1 MPPAPNDVNE
11 TCVVSVGNSSPKSCS
26 PRNETGLTG
35 DLPLSEPAAERD
47 RSQDVAAQGGV
58 VGAMTVLSRLSGFA
72 RDVALSHLLG
82 AGAAADVFF
91 VAFRAPNF
99 FRRLFAE
106 GAFAQGFVPVLAEYR
121 ERGSR
126 SALRAFVAAMGGNLA
141 LAVAAVSALG
151 VVAAP
156 LVVFLF
162 APGFAGDARFDLAT
176 DMVRITFPYLAFI
189 SLTAFAGSLLNS
201 AGRYAVPAFT
211 PVLLNA
217 TLIAAALVAAP
228 AFEEPAMALAWG
240 VLAAGAAQFLFQ
252 LPWLRR
258 AELMVP
264 PKPNWKHPG
273 ARQVGKLLV
282 PAALA
287 ASAGQVNILI
297 GGILASMLA
306 TGSVSWLYYADRLME
321 LPIGIVAVALGTVLL
336 PNLSRLHTDGNAEG
350 FRAALDW
357 GMRAGVLLGLPAA
370 VGLYVL
376 ATPIVATV
384 FLHGEMRETDALMA
398 SAALKAFAIGLL
410 PLVLTKIAAPGYF
423 ARQDTVTP
431 LRCFAAS
438 VAVNIVGSLSLIG
451 WLGHVGIALAT
462 SLAAVVHAWL
472 LIRGLA
478 RKGDCRLG
486 RRLLRILIASLM
498 AAAFMA
504 LALEVQVADA
514 SHWLAAPVWERAA
527 QLALAVVGGGAL
539 YLVVALALGVRPG
552 DLKLRV

>member
-1 MPPAPNDVNE
+1 M
-11 TCVVSVGNSSPKSCS
+11 
-26 PRNETGLTG
+26 
-35 DLPLSEPAAERD
+35 SESAAEPD
-47 RSQDVAAQGGV
+47 RTHDVAAQGGV
-58 VGAMTVLSRLSGFA
+58 VGGMTVLSRLSGFA

-106 GAFAQGFVPVLAEYR
+106 GAFAQGFVPVLTEYR
-121 ERGSR
+121 ERGCR
-126 SALRAFVAAMGGNLA
+126 SALLAFVAAMGGNLA
-141 LAVAAVSALG
+141 TVVALVSVLG

-176 DMVRITFPYLAFI
+176 DLVRITFPYLAFI

-201 AGRYAVPAFT
+201 AQRYAVPAFT

-217 TLIAAALVAAP
+217 ALIAAALVAAP
-228 AFEEPAMALAWG
+228 AFDEPAMALAWG
-240 VLAAGAAQFLFQ
+240 VLAAGATQLLFQ

-258 AELMVP
+258 VELLVP

-273 ARQVGKLLV
+273 AKQVGKLLV

-287 ASAGQVNILI
+287 ASAGQVNVLI
-297 GGILASMLA
+297 GGILASMLV

-336 PNLSRLHTDGNAEG
+336 PNLSRLHADGNAEG

-370 VGLYVL
+370 AGLYVL

-398 SAALKAFAIGLL
+398 SEALKAFAIGLL
-410 PLVLTKIAAPGYF
+410 PLVLTKIAAPSYF
-423 ARQDTVTP
+423 ARQDTATP
-431 LRCFAAS
+431 LRCFAVS
-438 VAVNIVGSLSLIG
+438 VAVNIVGSLSLIL

-462 SLAAVVHAWL
+462 SLAAIVHAWL

-478 RKGDCRLG
+478 LRGDCSLG
-486 RRLLRILIASLM
+486 PRLLRCLVASLV
-498 AAAFMA
+498 ATALMA
-504 LALEVQVADA
+504 LALEMLVADA
-514 SHWLAAPVWERAA
+514 SHWLSASVWQRAL
-527 QLALAVVGGGAL
+527 QLALAVLGGGAL
-539 YLVVALALGVRPG
+539 YAGVTLALGARPS
-552 DLKLRV
+552 DLRLRV

>member
-1 MPPAPNDVNE
+1 MSNE
-11 TCVVSVGNSSPKSCS
+11 PL
-26 PRNETGLTG
+26 RNG
-35 DLPLSEPAAERD
+35 LPLSESAAEPD
-47 RSQDVAAQGGV
+47 RTHDVAAQGGV

-106 GAFAQGFVPVLAEYR
+106 GAFAQGFVPVLAGYR
-121 ERGSR
+121 ARGDGSV
-126 SALRAFVAAMGGNLA
+126 LRAFVAAMGGNLA
-141 LAVAAVSALG
+141 TVVIAASIVG
-151 VVAAP
+151 VIAAP
-156 LVVFLF
+156 IVVFVF

-201 AGRYAVPAFT
+201 AQRYAVPAFT

-228 AFEEPAMALAWG
+228 AFDEPAIALAWG
-240 VLAAGAAQFLFQ
+240 VLVAGAAQLLFQ

-258 AELMVP
+258 VELLVS

-273 ARQVGKLLV
+273 ARQVGRLLI
-282 PAALA
+282 PAALS

-297 GGILASMLA
+297 GGILASMLV

-336 PNLSRLHTDGNAEG
+336 PNLSRLHAAGNVEG
-350 FRAALDW
+350 FRTALDW

-370 VGLYVL
+370 AGLYVL

-384 FLHGEMRETDALMA
+384 FLHGEMRATDVLMA

-410 PLVLTKIAAPGYF
+410 PLVLTKVAAPGYF
-423 ARQDTVTP
+423 ARRDTATP
-431 LRCFAAS
+431 MRYFTAS
-438 VAVNIVGSLSLIG
+438 VVVNIVGSLSLIA

-462 SLAAVVHAWL
+462 SLAATVHAGL

-478 RKGDCRLG
+478 VRGDCRLG
-486 RRLLRILIASLM
+486 RRLLRCLIASLVATALM
-498 AAAFMA
+498 V
-504 LALEVQVADA
+504 LALEVLVAGA
-514 SHWLAAPVWERAA
+514 SYWLAAPVWERAG
-527 QLALAVVGGGAL
+527 QLALIVLGGGAL
-539 YLVVALALGVRPG
+539 YAIVTLALGVRPG
-552 DLKLRV
+552 DLRLRV

>member
-1 MPPAPNDVNE
+1 MSGLGADVPKPRGRDDLH
-11 TCVVSVGNSSPKSCS
+11 VSESG
-26 PRNETGLTG
+26 
-35 DLPLSEPAAERD
+35 AEHD
-47 RSQDVAAQGGV
+47 RTHDVAAQGGV
-58 VGAMTVLSRLSGFA
+58 VGSMTVLSRLSGFA

-121 ERGSR
+121 ERGCQ
-126 SALRAFVAAMGGNLA
+126 SALRAFVGSMGGNLA
-141 LAVAAVSALG
+141 TAVVLVSALG
-151 VVAAP
+151 VAAAP

-228 AFEEPAMALAWG
+228 AFDEPAMALAWG
-240 VLAAGAAQFLFQ
+240 VLVAGAAQFLFQ
-252 LPWLRR
+252 LPWLKRV
-258 AELMVP
+258 ELLVP
-264 PKPNWKHPG
+264 PKAGWKHPG
-273 ARQVGKLLV
+273 ARKVGKLLL

-336 PNLSRLHTDGNAEG
+336 PNLSRLHADGNAEG

-370 VGLYVL
+370 MGLYVL

-384 FLHGEMRETDALMA
+384 FLHGEMRATDALMA
-398 SAALKAFAIGLL
+398 AAALKAFAIGLL

-423 ARQDTVTP
+423 ARQDTATP
-431 LRCFAAS
+431 LRYFGAS
-438 VAVNIVGSLSLIG
+438 VVVNIVGSLSLIG

-478 RKGDCRLG
+478 RRGDFGLE
-486 RRLLRILIASLM
+486 RRLLRVVIASCIATTL
-498 AAAFMA
+498 MA
-504 LALEVQVADA
+504 LALHALVADA
-514 SHWLAAPVWERAA
+514 SHWLGASIGERTM
-527 QLALAVVGGGAL
+527 QLALAVLGGGAL
-539 YLVVALALGVRPG
+539 YLVVAMALGVRAG

>member
-1 MPPAPNDVNE
+1 M
-11 TCVVSVGNSSPKSCS
+11 
-26 PRNETGLTG
+26 
-35 DLPLSEPAAERD
+35 SESAAEQGRTHD
-47 RSQDVAAQGGV
+47 LAAQGGV

-91 VAFRAPNF
+91 VAFRVPNF

-121 ERGSR
+121 EGGCR
-126 SALRAFVAAMGGNLA
+126 SALLAFVGAMGGNLA
-141 LAVAAVSALG
+141 AVVALVSVLG
-151 VVAAP
+151 TAAAP

-201 AGRYAVPAFT
+201 AGRYAIPAFT

-217 TLIAAALVAAP
+217 TLIATALVAAP
-228 AFEEPAMALAWG
+228 AFDEPAMALAWG
-240 VLAAGAAQFLFQ
+240 VLVAGVAQFLFQ
-252 LPWLRR
+252 LPWLKR
-258 AELMVP
+258 AELLVA
-264 PKPNWKHPG
+264 PKPNWKHAG
-273 ARQVGKLLV
+273 ARKVGKLLV

-287 ASAGQVNILI
+287 ASAGQVNVLI

-306 TGSVSWLYYADRLME
+306 AGSVSWLYYADRLME

-336 PNLSRLHTDGNAEG
+336 PNLSRLHADGNAEG

-370 VGLYVL
+370 AGLYVL

-384 FLHGEMRETDALMA
+384 FLHGEMRETDVLMA
-398 SAALKAFAIGLL
+398 SAALRAFAIGLL

-423 ARQDTVTP
+423 ARQDTATP
-431 LRCFAAS
+431 LRYFTAS
-438 VAVNIVGSLSLIG
+438 VAVNVVGSLSLIA

-478 RKGDCRLG
+478 RRGDCRLG
-486 RRLLRILIASLM
+486 RRLLRVLIASFVATAL
-498 AAAFMA
+498 MA
-504 LALEVQVADA
+504 LALHALVADA
-514 SHWLAAPVWERAA
+514 SHWLGASVWERAT
-527 QLALAVVGGGAL
+527 QLALAVLGGGAL
-539 YLVVALALGVRPG
+539 YLVVALALGVRAG
-552 DLKLRV
+552 DLRLRV